1 MRPVIMVLADGKEV
15 NGAFYSR
22 LISATIRDESGQES
36 DKLTCRFDYR
46 GYGIALPTEGTIL
59 EPRFGYAGGR
69 LASMGKFTVDG
80 FTSSGGPDGLILEI
94 SANAA
99 DMREKMKEK
108 KSEHFDNT
116 TLGAMLRKVFS
127 EAGGTIEVDPQL
139 AGIAIEYEARQAQ
152 SSLDFATRLADR
164 HNAIFKAANGIY
176 LMVPRGSQNKLS
188 GGAMRALSIRRSE
201 CKEWEITG
209 KPRPRYGRVV
219 AKWHDTKEGKTKF
232 ETEATGGLGPIR
244 TIATHFKSQADAKA
258 AAKAEATRLNRAKG
272 EGHFT
277 QYGRVEA
284 TAEIDVVASGFGPA
298 EDGLWR
304 AKAVEHTFSKGDGFQ
319 TTIEVEAPESGKAS

>member
-1 MRPVIMVLADGKEV
+1 
-15 NGAFYSR
+15 
-22 LISATIRDESGQES
+22 
-36 DKLTCRFDYR
+36 
-46 GYGIALPTEGTIL
+46 
-59 EPRFGYAGGR
+59 
-69 LASMGKFTVDG
+69 MGKFTVDG
-80 FTSSGGPDGLILEI
+80 YTSSGGPDGLILEI
-94 SANAA
+94 SAKAA

-116 TLGAMLRKVFS
+116 TLGAMLKKVFTD
-127 EAGGTIEVDPQL
+127 AGGTIEVDSRL
-139 AGIAIEYEARQAQ
+139 ASIKIDYEARQAQ
-152 SSLDFATRLADR
+152 SALDFATRLADR
-164 HNAIFKAANGIY
+164 HNAIFKPANGIY

-188 GGAMRALSIRRSE
+188 GGAMRALSILRSE
-201 CKEWEITG
+201 CKDWEISG

-232 ETEATGGLGPIR
+232 ETEVTGGQGPIR
-244 TIATHFKSQADAKA
+244 LIETHYKNQADAKA
-258 AAKAEATRLNRAKG
+258 VAKAEATRLNRAKG

-298 EDGLWR
+298 ENGLWR

-319 TTIEVEAPESGKAS
+319 TKVEVEAPETGKAN